1 MATKKES
8 KTIEFNLQ
16 PTRSEIAGYLIEQV
30 RSEIKKRKAAVQKKR
45 HAELR
50 GLRGKTLTQEEIDE
64 IPGVKAIF
72 ELAKSIV
79 TDDRIM
85 VTGAFGADETR
96 RVTFTVFSHR
106 DGDIGFSHGSRTFS
120 ADLNIPPEELSA
132 FWKEQYELDREYTRL
147 THLHEKYAWMD
158 MTKYLVAHAI
168 EKSDGNTFRVT
179 LADMV
184 DELVNKGE

>member
-30 RSEIKKRKAAVQKKR
+30 RSEIKKRKSAVQKKR

-72 ELAKSIV
+72 DLAKSIV

-85 VTGAFGADETR
+85 VTGAFGTDETR

-106 DGDIGFSHGSRTFS
+106 EGDTRFSYGSHTFS
-120 ADLNIPPEELSA
+120 AELNVPLEELSA

-147 THLHEKYAWMD
+147 THQYEKYAWMD

-184 DELVNKGE
+184 DDLVNKGE